1 MPITKHVKER
11 ILMAIISKQVK
22 DDKMP
27 ELEDR
32 KVVEHNDLITSKYLF
47 LIYISS

>member
-27 ELEDR
+27 ELGPAY
-32 KVVEHNDLITSKYLF
+32 T
-47 LIYISS
+47 